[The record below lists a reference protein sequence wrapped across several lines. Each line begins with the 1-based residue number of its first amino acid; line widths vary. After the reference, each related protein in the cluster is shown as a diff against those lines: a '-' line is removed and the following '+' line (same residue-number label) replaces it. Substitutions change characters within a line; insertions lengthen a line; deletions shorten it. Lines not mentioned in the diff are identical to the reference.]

1 MKVIYDCD
9 NTMGIN
15 YRDIDDGL
23 TLLYLYKNPNVDLLG
38 VSLTFG
44 NDILDKVIEST
55 KELVSKF
62 NIDVP
67 VYFGNKNEE
76 SFSENSAAKF
86 IVEETKRYPN
96 EITILATGSLK
107 NIADAYLLDNK
118 VFERIKNIVIMG
130 GITEPLIIN
139 EKVMNELNFSIAYNS
154 SFEVL
159 SNVKNPVIL
168 TGNTCLDSKL
178 FVDEVKSIISS
189 FKGYSVE
196 LYEECKQWIEYHSQD
211 YNIDYIIIWDLLTAV
226 YVTNPEIFKNEEYL
240 VEINREYLEFGY
252 MKKVDNNSNNKIII
266 PKLIDRKKYI
276 ELVKNTYS
284 KI

>member
-44 NDILDKVIEST
+44 NDALDKVIEST
-55 KELVSKF
+55 KVLVSKF

-76 SFSENSAAKF
+76 SFLENSAAKF
-86 IVEETKRYPN
+86 IIKETKKYPN
-96 EITILATGSLK
+96 EVTILATGSLK

-118 VFERIKNIVIMG
+118 VVERIKNIVIMG

-139 EKVMNELNFSIAYNS
+139 GKVMNELNLSVSHNS
-154 SFEVL
+154 SFKVL
-159 SNVKNPVIL
+159 SNVKSPVIL
-168 TGNTCLDSKL
+168 TGNTCLESKL
-178 FVDEVKSIISS
+178 FLDEVKSIISS

-226 YVTNPEIFKNEEYL
+226 YVTNPEIFEDEEHQ

-252 MKKVDNNSNNKIII
+252 MKKVNYDDKKIII
-266 PKLIDRKKYI
+266 PKLVDRKKYI

>member
-23 TLLYLYKNPNVDLLG
+23 TLLYLYKNSNVDLLG

-62 NIDVP
+62 NIDIP
-67 VYFGNKNEE
+67 VYFGNKKEE
-76 SFSENSAAKF
+76 SFLENSAAKF
-86 IVEETKRYPN
+86 IVEETRRYPN

-139 EKVMNELNFSIAYNS
+139 GKVMNELNLSIAHNS

-226 YVTNPEIFKNEEYL
+226 YVTNPEIFKSEEYK

-252 MKKVDNNSNNKIII
+252 MKKVDNSNNKIMI
-266 PKLIDRKKYI
+266 PKLTDRKKYI